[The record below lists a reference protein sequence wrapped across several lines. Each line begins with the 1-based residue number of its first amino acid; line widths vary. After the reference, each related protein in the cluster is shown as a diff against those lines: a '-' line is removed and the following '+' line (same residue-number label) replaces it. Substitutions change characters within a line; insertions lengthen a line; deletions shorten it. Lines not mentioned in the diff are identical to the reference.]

1 MLDRA
6 PAPIATISDSF
17 TRIACSNCGIV
28 APMIRLPVCSLAP
41 GELQSSP
48 QWLAT
53 AAVLEAAAKQLTA
66 RALHSRF
73 DRVRARA
80 TAAKLREAAAEI
92 RANLALEEMH
102 ACQMRS

>member
-6 PAPIATISDSF
+6 ASTAFSSDSF
-17 TRIACSNCGIV
+17 SRIACSCCGAV
-28 APMIRLPVCSLAP
+28 APMVRLPISSLAP
-41 GELQSSP
+41 GELQSSL

-53 AAVLEAAAKQLTA
+53 AALLEAAAEELIRRARHSPFDRAQAEATT
-66 RALHSRF
+66 RALW
-73 DRVRARA
+73 A
-80 TAAKLREAAAEI
+80 AAAEI

>member
-6 PAPIATISDSF
+6 AGSSMHSDSF
-17 TRIACSNCGIV
+17 TRIACNCCGAV
-28 APMIRLPVCSLAP
+28 APMIRLPISSLAP

-53 AAVLEAAAKQLTA
+53 AAVLELAAEALIRRACHGPFNRAQAKAAA
-66 RALHSRF
+66 RALSG
-73 DRVRARA
+73 
-80 TAAKLREAAAEI
+80 AAAEI
-92 RANLALEEMH
+92 RANLALEEMQ